1 MVAWLLL
8 LLMLLL
14 MLMLM
19 LMLMLLLL
27 LLLLLLLML
36 SLLLLLPVLL
46 LRMVMVVMLV
56 VLMRFCGSNQIHSHN
71 SSVYCQACGTVQEE
85 SQIVSDVTFGE
96 NSAGGAVVQ
105 GSYVSAGQ
113 SHVRSSNPRFRSG
126 GVGESRE
133 QTMSRAREAI
143 QRMGRANRVSLS
155 TCEKAL
161 RWFNLALD
169 GVPEVPL
176 QNGLP
181 QPKNYIL
188 GRKQEYTVAACLYV
202 ACRYAKTS
210 HLLIDFAEAI
220 DINVFS
226 LGRHYLKLVAALNVK
241 LPVID
246 PSFYVL
252 RFASLLDFGDETNKV
267 AQDATRLCARFKKD
281 WLGDGRRPAG
291 ICGAALLLAA
301 RMNNFQRSMNEIVQ
315 VVKMADVTIRERL
328 EEFKRT
334 PSGNLTIQDFKE
346 IWLEEEHEPPAF
358 YRPQLEK
365 ELKGTVAER
374 SVLKREKA
382 GSSRGAVKAR
392 KSDLGSTAHQHDSE
406 EDVESDYHS
415 HEAVN
420 RAGRTTSTESAAE
433 AVLLRKEGGQ
443 GLSSEMDALVEEA
456 TRQEIGLYTQDE
468 DFKRLAAQAESE
480 SLASQRRA
488 RLGTKA
494 ILQSGRTSALDD
506 SGAKTPLVGDRS
518 SKKRQ
523 GSDSLGNTYI
533 QQSTEKSATTGGSD
547 EGHAYESLH
556 LPTPEGLVEAQA
568 GPSQTPVNASVRN
581 RATRET
587 TALPSSAE
595 DATAPIDTLS
605 DLDEDELDQFILG
618 QDEVRIKERVWME
631 FNHDYLQDALQRRLK
646 EEADVKAG
654 IFKKRGHRRRGSTKG
669 SVRDSNNPSA
679 ATAEE
684 ATKHML
690 LRKKTSKKLNY
701 GAIENLFSGQKA
713 ATGRDAKQPAH
724 RRHFYGSSRAK
735 HDDGQTSTDIRRAT
749 ALGLI
754 SDGLEDLEEPG
765 AALPTTH
772 PLHRSR
778 AERRKKASRSM
789 DRLDSLASGSSGDE
803 SNGHDIGTA
812 LTDGATTEGEGAD
825 DAELLPWQQQRSK
838 PRYTDEYGDGF
849 DD

>member
-1 MVAWLLL
+1 M
-8 LLMLLL
+8 
-14 MLMLM
+14 
-19 LMLMLLLL
+19 
-27 LLLLLLLML
+27 
-36 SLLLLLPVLL
+36 
-46 LRMVMVVMLV
+46 
-56 VLMRFCGSNQIHSHN
+56 
-71 SSVYCQACGTVQEE
+71 
-85 SQIVSDVTFGE
+85 TFGE

-133 QTMSRAREAI
+133 QTLSRAREAI
-143 QRMGRANRVSLS
+143 QRMGRANRVSTS

-176 QNGLP
+176 QSGLP

-220 DINVFS
+220 DVSSWIAMIESLLLDPAHPIFASRSCSSSSPQINVFS
-226 LGRHYLKLVAALNVK
+226 LGRHYLKLVAALNIK

-334 PSGNLTIQDFKE
+334 PSGNLTVQDFKE

-365 ELKGTVAER
+365 EMKNVNAERLGLKGENQR
-374 SVLKREKA
+374 GR
-382 GSSRGAVKAR
+382 RGAVKAQEHPR
-392 KSDLGSTAHQHDSE
+392 DPLRYGQRAGDTAGNDYDDEQAEDRAVGSSASKPATAVLRQE
-406 EDVESDYHS
+406 EDRQE
-415 HEAVN
+415 
-420 RAGRTTSTESAAE
+420 
-433 AVLLRKEGGQ
+433 
-443 GLSSEMDALVEEA
+443 LSSEMDALVEEA

-468 DFKRLAAQAESE
+468 DFKRLAAQAEKDN
-480 SLASQRRA
+480 LASQRRA

-494 ILQSGRTSALDD
+494 ILGSGAASPPTGLGVERSFTGDRPQYKRQRPDSLVSVDHERSAEIGRTSDD
-506 SGAKTPLVGDRS
+506 SDMDSAHERHCVP
-518 SKKRQ
+518 
-523 GSDSLGNTYI
+523 SD
-533 QQSTEKSATTGGSD
+533 
-547 EGHAYESLH
+547 H
-556 LPTPEGLVEAQA
+556 GLVEPTA
-568 GPSQTPVNASVRN
+568 GPSQMSDAAHARKRT
-581 RATRET
+581 TRET
-587 TALPSSAE
+587 TAPP
-595 DATAPIDTLS
+595 ATAADRVGPIDTLS

-631 FNHDYLQDALQRRLK
+631 FNHDYLQDALHRRLK

-654 IFKKRGHRRRGSTKG
+654 IFKRRSSRKRGSVKG
-669 SVRDSNNPSA
+669 PDRESNNLSA
-679 ATAEE
+679 STAEE

-701 GAIENLFSGQKA
+701 GAIENLFSGQRG
-713 ATGRDAKQPAH
+713 ATGRGVKQ
-724 RRHFYGSSRAK
+724 RRHVHSNDRHKQDAP
-735 HDDGQTSTDIRRAT
+735 DTEAEP
-749 ALGLI
+749 
-754 SDGLEDLEEPG
+754 SDKVRQGVAAGRMSDAPEEQEESG
-765 AALPTTH
+765 NALPTTY
-772 PLHRSR
+772 PLCRSDFR
-778 AERRKKASRSM
+778 AEAKRRRRAGLERPERPNIE
-789 DRLDSLASGSSGDE
+789 DSGDE
-803 SNGHDIGTA
+803 SGGHAFGAA
-812 LTDGATTEGEGAD
+812 LSDGATTEGDGAD
-825 DAELLPWQQQRSK
+825 DAEAALWGQHHMHQ
-838 PRYTDEYGDGF
+838 YMYGYDEGV